1 MAFSQSDRFAVE
13 SECGQSLEAD
23 LTNATKKTPCF
34 SHGHSHAKLEK
45 RISIID
51 GGGRS
56 TIRPF
61 CQRLD
66 FAKESVESTRKPRC
80 ARGVC
85 RYSRYQHLAC
95 GLRQF
100 AADVEPIERTCSRI
114 GSQLDLN
121 YPSLTCAVQNK
132 IRFVAI
138 ARAQMRRA
146 MANTEGVQHSQRL
159 FDNERLPTRTDRRM
173 RE

>member
-1 MAFSQSDRFAVE
+1 MAFSRSDRFAVE
-13 SECGQSLEAD
+13 SECGQSLGAG

-34 SHGHSHAKLEK
+34 SHGHSYARLEK
-45 RISIID
+45 RISIIE

-56 TIRPF
+56 TIGPF

-66 FAKESVESTRKPRC
+66 LAEESVESTRKSRFT
-80 ARGVC
+80 RGVR

-100 AADVEPIERTCSRI
+100 AADVEPVERTCSRI

-138 ARAQMRRA
+138 ARAQMRCA
-146 MANTEGVQHSQRL
+146 MANTEGVQQSERL